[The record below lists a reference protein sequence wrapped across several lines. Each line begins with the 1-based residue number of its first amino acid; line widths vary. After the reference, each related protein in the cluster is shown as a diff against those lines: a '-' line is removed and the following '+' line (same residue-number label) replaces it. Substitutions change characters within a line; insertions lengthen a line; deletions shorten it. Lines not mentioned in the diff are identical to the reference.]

1 MNATLQQQFSK
12 EPQSVEE
19 KKSNKRLILAF
30 DAIRMTCAF
39 LKNCTFYRSLKVCG
53 KTFFVVYYMV
63 LLLSSF
69 STRYVQRLCNMPE
82 AIFF

>member
-1 MNATLQQQFSK
+1 MNATLQQQSSK

-39 LKNCTFYRSLKVCG
+39 LRNCTFYRSVKVC
-53 KTFFVVYYMV
+53 
-63 LLLSSF
+63 

>member
-1 MNATLQQQFSK
+1 MNATLQQQSSK

-39 LKNCTFYRSLKVCG
+39 LKNGTFYRSL
-53 KTFFVVYYMV
+53 
-63 LLLSSF
+63 
-69 STRYVQRLCNMPE
+69 
-82 AIFF
+82 

>member
-1 MNATLQQQFSK
+1 MNATLQQQSSE

-39 LKNCTFYRSLKVCG
+39 LKKLYF
-53 KTFFVVYYMV
+53 
-63 LLLSSF
+63 LS
-69 STRYVQRLCNMPE
+69 
-82 AIFF
+82 